1 MPVVDD
7 DKKNKKSDKFKA
19 EQDWQKE
26 QNALNKKAYM
36 EGEKNYEAYVERME
50 EIEQEYYSRV
60 LKNKKITKE
69 EKAEAEAN
77 LAEAKKSRLTARTL
91 PMIGKRKKRL

>member
-1 MPVVDD
+1 MIRRI
-7 DKKNKKSDKFKA
+7 KKSDKFKA

-36 EGEKNYEAYVERME
+36 EGEKDYEAYVSRME
-50 EIEQEYYSRV
+50 EIEQEFYQKV
-60 LKNKKITKE
+60 LANKKITAE

-77 LAEAKKSRLTARTL
+77 LAEAKKSRLTAKLSR
-91 PMIGKRKKRL
+91 